1 MSLFRWPP
9 YIYSFFAISRSI
21 YCYALSTGGTAADGL
36 DAGYSFFFLRMIP
49 YCRYY
54 FIPSLAERKR
64 AFGIP
69 GWIGVTSVENR

>member
-36 DAGYSFFFLRMIP
+36 DAGYSFF
-49 YCRYY
+49 C
-54 FIPSLAERKR
+54 A
-64 AFGIP
+64 
-69 GWIGVTSVENR
+69 